1 MGRNVSSGPVGFSF
15 LYIYISSVLFP
26 DQRFKLNSNSGFEF
40 SVLQIYNIILI

>member
-15 LYIYISSVLFP
+15 FIYISSVLFP
-26 DQRFKLNSNSGFEF
+26 NQRFKLNSNSGFEF